1 MKKMIAAARDKQS
14 KEIITIESEYESKAA
29 FKKDLNNNGY
39 EVIGRISVD
48 GEKETTRSRL
58 YDRGIRTR

>member
-1 MKKMIAAARDKQS
+1 MKKMIAVARDKQS

-58 YDRGIRTR
+58 YDRGIRAR